1 MWTIKRTI
9 LSERIDIYEELAEAL
24 NDGEAILQFL
34 EKKQRRF
41 LARGKPLAQ
50 VYGLWAQKMQDS
62 GYFSKAVMGTVPE
75 SDAMIIKSAEIS
87 GSLSVGLEFLA
98 SVVQGVNKMRK
109 TVVSGLAMP
118 AVVFTLL
125 TVLIVLF
132 SLKGVP
138 IFAEVVPPEKWHPA
152 GQAMYAMSTFVTSY
166 GFFILLFFI
175 GAVWCF
181 FWSLPNWVGPL
192 RDRFDDWV
200 PYSMY
205 RDYHGAVFL
214 VVLASLLK
222 SNIAIAEALQTIQ
235 ETATPWMRRHAARML
250 VRLRR
255 GVEPAEALHTGILH
269 EDIAYRVIDYG
280 ERAGFNAAIEKI
292 GFRSIDLVTDRIG
305 AGTKVIFVA
314 SIIIAGSILAFIVLS
329 FMLTA
334 MNFGDAATVKG
345 RF

>member
-1 MWTIKRTI
+1 MIKRTI
-9 LSERIDIYEELAEAL
+9 NRERIEVYEELAEAL

-41 LARGKPLAQ
+41 LVRGKPLAQ
-50 VYGLWAQKMQDS
+50 VYGLWAQRMQNT
-62 GYFSKAVMGTVPE
+62 GYFSKAISGTVPE
-75 SDAMIIKSAEIS
+75 SDAMIIKSAELS

-109 TVVSGLAMP
+109 TVISGLAMP
-118 AVVFTLL
+118 AVVFVLL

-132 SLKGVP
+132 SLRGVP
-138 IFAEVVPPEKWHPA
+138 IFAAVVPPEKWHPA

-166 GFFILLFFI
+166 GFFLL
-175 GAVWCF
+175 GAVIGVGYWF
-181 FWSLPNWVGPL
+181 FWSLPNWIGSI
-192 RDRFDDWV
+192 RDRFDNWV

-222 SNIAIAEALQTIQ
+222 SNIAITEALQTIQ
-235 ETATPWMRRHAARML
+235 ETATPWMRRHAAKML
-250 VRLRR
+250 ARLRR
-255 GVEPAEALHTGILH
+255 GVKPAEALHTGILH

-292 GFRSIDLVTDRIG
+292 GFRSIDMVTDRIG
-305 AGTKVIFVA
+305 AGTKIIFVA
-314 SIIIAGSILAFIVLS
+314 SIVFAGSILAFIVLS

-334 MNFGDAATVKG
+334 MNFGDAVNMKG
-345 RF
+345 GFK